1 VLPALPGC
9 GSENLRA
16 VLPALPIGYAL
27 TIYGDALTA
36 LRFCTRIVVMGFY
49 TTTAQGT
56 RHRAQGT
63 RQIVLTLVLLTLC
76 SVNLTADAQ
85 TRRKKSV
92 SGAQPKLSD
101 RVSQAKADVIKA
113 AQDYKLT
120 LEKLLAFQ
128 EADVKAATETLDRR
142 KALLEQGIVSKH
154 EIETSERA
162 LADAQAK
169 AATTKKQ
176 MGEADNLMAEAKAS
190 EQLEKL
196 RPARIGA
203 YQTTAALIRY
213 NGPTA
218 WVLADA
224 SKVESFFVGAFHRA
238 LPISALGQT
247 AVHTQLGFDHSHAMD
262 VAVHPDSVEGQ
273 ALMNYLRNAGV
284 PFIAFR
290 QAVPGSATGAHIHI
304 GQPSHRIR

>member
-1 VLPALPGC
+1 
-9 GSENLRA
+9 
-16 VLPALPIGYAL
+16 
-27 TIYGDALTA
+27 
-36 LRFCTRIVVMGFY
+36 MGFHS
-49 TTTAQGT
+49 TTASGERHKVQGA
-56 RHRAQGT
+56 RHT
-63 RQIVLTLVLLTLC
+63 VLALVLLALC
-76 SVNLTADAQ
+76 AVNLTADAQ
-85 TRRKKSV
+85 TRRKKPAPS
-92 SGAQPKLSD
+92 AQPKLSD

-120 LEKLLAFQ
+120 LEKLLALQ
-128 EADVKAATETLDRR
+128 EVEVKAATETLDRR
-142 KALLEQGIVSKH
+142 KALLDQGIVSKH

-176 MGEADNLMAEAKAS
+176 MGEADDLMAEAKAS

-196 RPARIGA
+196 RPARVGA

-213 NGPTA
+213 NGPSA

-224 SKVESFFVGAFHRA
+224 AKVESFFVGAFHRA
-238 LPISALGQT
+238 LPISAFGQT
-247 AVHTQLGFDHSHAMD
+247 AVHTQLGFDHSRAMD
-262 VAVHPDSVEGQ
+262 VAVHPDSAEGQ
-273 ALMNYLRNAGV
+273 ALMNYLRNAGI